1 MKFSKTPLSGAM
13 LIDLDRSGDERGFF
27 ARVFCAREFAERGLC
42 TNLVQIST
50 SLSVPRHTL
59 RGMHYQLP
67 PYAETKLVR
76 CLAGALFDV
85 IVDLRPASN
94 TYGQSYG
101 AELSAANRTMM
112 YVPKGFAHGFLTLT
126 ENTEI
131 LYFMDEYY
139 GPESGRGLRWDD
151 PGLGIAWPAPPALVS
166 ERDAS
171 YPDFDREAHRELL
184 VSLCGISNHGS
195 D

>member
-1 MKFSKTPLSGAM
+1 MKFTPTPLAGA
-13 LIDLDRSGDERGFF
+13 LLVDLERHGDERGFF
-27 ARVFCAREFAERGLC
+27 ARLFCAHEFAARGLC
-42 TNLVQIST
+42 TGLVQIST
-50 SLSVPRHTL
+50 SLSAPRHTL

-67 PYAETKLVR
+67 PHAETKLVR

-85 IVDLRPASN
+85 IVDLRPDSP
-94 TYGQSYG
+94 TYGASFG

-131 LYFMDEYY
+131 LYLMDEFYA
-139 GPESGRGLRWDD
+139 PQSARGIRWNDED
-151 PGLGIAWPAPPALVS
+151 LGIAWPQTPAVVS

-171 YPDFDREAHRELL
+171 YPDFDRGAHRAL
-184 VSLCGISNHGS
+184 LCGPM
-195 D
+195 